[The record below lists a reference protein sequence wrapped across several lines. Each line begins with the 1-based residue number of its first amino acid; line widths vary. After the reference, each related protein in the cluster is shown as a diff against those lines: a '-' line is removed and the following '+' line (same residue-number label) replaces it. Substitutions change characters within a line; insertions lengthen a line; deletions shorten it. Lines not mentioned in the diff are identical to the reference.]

1 MGCRVMGSREQQEA
15 MEQVRKA
22 REEGHETADKLHTQ
36 VGHMTPQPLALT
48 TSLRA
53 PFGHVLSVSGCA
65 VYRLDA

>member
-36 VGHMTPQPLALT
+36 VGHMTPQPALT
-48 TSLRA
+48 ASL
-53 PFGHVLSVSGCA
+53 
-65 VYRLDA
+65 